1 MAQYSITSSD
11 MTAMSI
17 EYGFGPFSLG
27 AVPGGSDSCVAASP
41 VAARSAASRA
51 FVALSERISA
61 CALSA
66 LSCGLRAS
74 AAALYVAT
82 TPRDQPLERL
92 AIPGLG
98 FRARGG
104 VSVTPQGVLL
114 ELAGS
119 PALFIPADAVEL
131 ITDATWAI
139 DRAVEPGGLLLLGW
153 RLAATDQTA
162 APTSVDSYFRF
173 SDPAD
178 RTAISAAIKS
188 FAVGAP
194 GTTNGS
200 TASSSTEFGTEESE
214 V

>member
-1 MAQYSITSSD
+1 MSSRTVATIS
-11 MTAMSI
+11 TALVL
-17 EYGFGPFSLG
+17 LG
-27 AVPGGSDSCVAASP
+27 VLALML
-41 VAARSAASRA
+41 RSWRRRSKRDA
-51 FVALSERISA
+51 E
-61 CALSA
+61 LSA
-66 LSCGLRAS
+66 GYPEPADRGRELAS

-119 PALFIPADAVEL
+119 PALFIPADALDLV
-131 ITDATWAI
+131 TDATWAI

-153 RLAATDQTA
+153 RLAPGAASLGTA
-162 APTSVDSYFRF
+162 AASTAVTPLSVDSYFRF

-178 RTAISAAIKS
+178 RTAISAAIRS
-188 FAVGAP
+188 IAVGAP
-194 GTTNGS
+194 NAPERS
-200 TASSSTEFGTEESE
+200 TASGTTEFGTEESE

>member
-1 MAQYSITSSD
+1 MSSRTVATVITLIVLLLVLAL
-11 MTAMSI
+11 M
-17 EYGFGPFSLG
+17 L
-27 AVPGGSDSCVAASP
+27 
-41 VAARSAASRA
+41 RSWRRRTRRDADLPAGYPQPESTGRE
-51 FVALSERISA
+51 L
-61 CALSA
+61 
-66 LSCGLRAS
+66 AS